1 MRVEEAL
8 LGWEMRFGSSAVV
21 GSFVASGGIPCGVA
35 EGSEDPWLCGPGF
48 HRVCRCRGATYLRRG
63 TETVKQSGTPSL
75 RLFLLPPALAHYP
88 ERLAVDD
95 RLGTLSDGRALK
107 AAQPA
112 ERAPVREPF

>member
-1 MRVEEAL
+1 MGNAL
-8 LGWEMRFGSSAVV
+8 RQLGGRGVLRGV
-21 GSFVASGGIPCGVA
+21 RRGIPCGVA

-95 RLGTLSDGRALK
+95 RRRNIA
-107 AAQPA
+107 
-112 ERAPVREPF
+112 